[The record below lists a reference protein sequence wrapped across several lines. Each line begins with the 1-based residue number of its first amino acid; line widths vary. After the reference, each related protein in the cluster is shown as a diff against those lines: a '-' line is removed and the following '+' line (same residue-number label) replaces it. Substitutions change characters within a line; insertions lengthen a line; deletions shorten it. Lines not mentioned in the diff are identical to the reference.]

1 MRYKIKE
8 DVVSIKNYEKSSAFT
23 KGTPASESEESMQAL
38 SASRDPYGN
47 VLHKP
52 QREKSLWSAVQKN
65 KLYKVK
71 FSFVEP
77 GLADNIF
84 CYLPVI
90 LPNWSGNF

>member
-1 MRYKIKE
+1 MKE
-8 DVVSIKNYEKSSAFT
+8 EEASIKNVRKSSLFINGAL
-23 KGTPASESEESMQAL
+23 ASDSVESMQAL

-71 FSFVEP
+71 FSFVEA